1 MADFSKHRKYQTL
14 GLIKLHN
21 LSKGQL
27 TDIQG
32 MKKLW
37 LRLPGRQTYN
47 FWNSNFLILT
57 TFKWLLSKIL
67 RKNFQVLNR
76 PFSHVSKRRIF
87 KNLNLRKK
95 ADRNF
100 RGNFLKNHFRHLKLY
115 SNSPSW
121 LTRSRCHMGTFWK
134 TKDWSSHF

>member
-1 MADFSKHRKYQTL
+1 MANFSKHRKYQTL

-37 LRLPGRQTYN
+37 LRLLGRQTYN
-47 FWNSNFLILT
+47 FWNSNFLILP

>member
-1 MADFSKHRKYQTL
+1 MANFSKHRKYQTL

-47 FWNSNFLILT
+47 FWNSNFLILPI
-57 TFKWLLSKIL
+57 FKWLLSKIL
-67 RKNFQVLNR
+67 RNNFQVLNR
-76 PFSHVSKRRIF
+76 HFSHVSKRRIF
-87 KNLNLRKK
+87 KNLNVRKK

-100 RGNFLKNHFRHLKLY
+100 CGNFLQNHFKHLKLY